1 MHSPAPPAAW
11 PTPATGRTR
20 SGRITGSLGQL
31 FVTFG
36 LVLALFA
43 AYELWGKAAVVNA
56 HQADLERALSQQWDT
71 VEPPVPTPAV
81 SAAPKAKPAAPK
93 PAFAPLPGGA
103 VARLTIPK
111 LKKHWVVVQGVTP
124 YDIRYAPGHYPD
136 SAMPGEVGN
145 FAVAGH
151 RTPGIFWDL
160 DQIGSGDIITVET
173 RAAVFTYRVTEQ
185 VIVAPTA
192 VEVVAPVPFHPDEA
206 PVDRWLTLTTCNPK
220 WDNYQRLV
228 VHAIL
233 DHTDLRTNT
242 KG

>member
-1 MHSPAPPAAW
+1 MHSPPP
-11 PTPATGRTR
+11 PTPAGRSR
-20 SGRITGSLGQL
+20 SSRITDAIGQV

-43 AYELWGKAAVVNA
+43 AYELWGKAALVNA
-56 HQADLERALSQQWDT
+56 HQADLERALTQQWDI
-71 VEPPVPTPAV
+71 VEPAVPTPAP
-81 SAAPKAKPAAPK
+81 STSAKPATPK
-93 PAFAPLPGGA
+93 KAGAPLPGGA
-103 VARLTIPK
+103 VARLTIPR
-111 LKKHWVVVQGVTP
+111 LNKHWIVVEGVTP

-151 RTPGIFWDL
+151 RTPGIFWDM
-160 DQIGSGDIITVET
+160 DQVKPKDLIIVET
-173 RAAVFTYRVTEQ
+173 RTATFTYRVTGQ
-185 VIVAPTA
+185 VVVAPTA
-192 VEVVAPVPFHPDEA
+192 VEVIAPVPFHPDEP

-233 DHTDLRTNT
+233 DHTDLRTSA